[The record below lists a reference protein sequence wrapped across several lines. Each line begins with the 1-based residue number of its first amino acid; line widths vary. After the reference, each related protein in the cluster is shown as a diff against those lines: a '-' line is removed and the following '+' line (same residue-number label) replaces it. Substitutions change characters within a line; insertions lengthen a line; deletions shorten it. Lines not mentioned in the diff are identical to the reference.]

1 MMLCKLSLKNIKK
14 SFKDYTIYFFTLILG
29 VAIFYVFN
37 AIDSQTVLLQTKQST
52 YDIIELM
59 TQTLSAVSIFVSF
72 ILGFLIIYASRF
84 LIKRRNK
91 EFAIYMTLGMS
102 KRKVSTVLFI
112 ETIIIGL
119 LSLGVGLGLGVIL
132 SQLMSLLV
140 ANMFEA
146 DMTKFAFTFS
156 KGALIKTIIYFGI
169 MYLLV
174 MIFNTIQVSRCKL
187 IDLINSN
194 KRSEKVK
201 IKNPIIC
208 ILIFLVAVV
217 ILGYCYYKVTVPD
230 AAMPLTVKDIMII
243 IALGAVS
250 TFLLFWSLSG
260 LMLKIVQSMKNIYYK
275 GLNSFTLRQISSKV
289 NTMVF
294 SMTIICLMLFVTI
307 CVLSSSLLIK
317 NSMTANLKEL
327 APADIELMKK
337 RNIPKEL
344 QDDYGYTDGQIESSY
359 KTISETLKELNID
372 EAKYLKDQTTL
383 HLYTDESI
391 TYATT
396 MGKELESM
404 KKMYPYLD
412 YTSPEIIV
420 KLSEY
425 NKVAKMFNNKT
436 YSLDD
441 DEYMIIGDYESMIEL
456 RNKALKIG
464 TPLTIFGKELTPKYK
479 EVKDGFIQMSSNH
492 ITDGIIVVPDE
503 VINVSSTSPRLEYE
517 YVVANY
523 NANDAKTK
531 EEIEAVFTNPELNNL
546 YPDVT
551 LGGTSRIAIY
561 DASVGLGAMITFIGL
576 YLGIIF
582 LISSAAL
589 LALKELSE
597 SADNVTRYTMLR
609 RIGAT
614 DKQLNKALFRQI
626 AIFFIFPLL
635 IAIIHSVFGI
645 KFCTFLLETFGKEEM
660 LASVS
665 MTMLFLILI
674 YGGYFLITY
683 YCSKSIIKEKRI
695 WY

>member
-52 YDIIELM
+52 YEIIDLM
-59 TQTLSAVSIFVSF
+59 TQTLSAVSVFVSF

-91 EFAIYMTLGMS
+91 EFAIYMTLGMG
-102 KRKVSTVLFI
+102 KRKISTILFI
-112 ETIIIGL
+112 ETIAIGL
-119 LSLGVGLGLGVIL
+119 LSLGVGLGVGVLL

-174 MIFNTIQVSRCKL
+174 MVFNTIQVSRCKL

-208 ILIFLVAVV
+208 ILIFLVVVV

-230 AAMPLTVKDIMII
+230 AAMPLTVRDIMII
-243 IALGAVS
+243 IALGAIS

-275 GLNSFTLRQISSKV
+275 ELNSFTLRQISSKV

-307 CVLSSSLLIK
+307 CVLSSSLSIK

-327 APADIELMKK
+327 APTDIELMKK

-344 QDDYGYTDGQIESSY
+344 QEEYGYTDGQIESSY

-372 EAKYLKDQTTL
+372 EAKYLKDQTIL
-383 HLYTDESI
+383 HIYIDNTI

-396 MGKELESM
+396 FGTKLDSI
-404 KKMYPYLD
+404 KKNYPYLD

-425 NKVAKMFNNKT
+425 NKIAKMFGNDTFTLKDNQ
-436 YSLDD
+436 
-441 DEYMIIGDYESMIEL
+441 YMIIGDYESMIKL
-456 RNKALKIG
+456 RNKALKVG
-464 TPLTIFGKELTPKYK
+464 TKLTIFGKELIPKYK
-479 EVKDGFIQMSSNH
+479 EVKDGFIEMSSNH
-492 ITDGIIVVPDE
+492 ITDGVIIVPDD
-503 VINVSSTSPRLEYE
+503 VINVASHSPQMEYE
-517 YVVANY
+517 YMVANY
-523 NANDAKTK
+523 RAND
-531 EEIEAVFTNPELNNL
+531 EEEKQKIEEVFTNPELNDL
-546 YPDVT
+546 YPDIT
-551 LGGTSRIAIY
+551 LDGTTRIAIY

-597 SADNVTRYTMLR
+597 SADNITRYTMLR

-626 AIFFIFPLL
+626 AIFFMFPLM
-635 IAIIHSVFGI
+635 IAIIHSIFGI
-645 KFCTFLLETFGKEEM
+645 KFCMFILETFGKEEM
-660 LASVS
+660 LASVF

-683 YCSKSIIKEKRI
+683 YCSKNIIKEKRV
-695 WY
+695 

>member
-37 AIDSQTVLLQTKQST
+37 AIDSQTVLLQTKEST

-59 TQTLSAVSIFVSF
+59 TQTLSAVSVFVSF

-91 EFAIYMTLGMS
+91 EFAIYMTLGMG
-102 KRKVSTVLFI
+102 KRKISTVLFI
-112 ETIIIGL
+112 ETIIIGF

-174 MIFNTIQVSRCKL
+174 MIFNTVQVSRCKL

-230 AAMPLTVKDIMII
+230 AAMPLTVRDIMII

-260 LMLKIVQSMKNIYYK
+260 LMLKIVQSMKSIYYK
-275 GLNSFTLRQISSKV
+275 ELNSFTLRQISSKV

-307 CVLSSSLLIK
+307 CVLSSSLSIK

-344 QDDYGYTDGQIESSY
+344 QEEYGYTDGQIESSY

-396 MGKELESM
+396 FGTKLESI
-404 KKMYPYLD
+404 KKKYPYLD

-425 NKVAKMFNNKT
+425 NKIAKMFGNDTFTLKDNQ
-436 YSLDD
+436 
-441 DEYMIIGDYESMIEL
+441 YMIIGDYESMIKL
-456 RNKALKIG
+456 RNKALKVG
-464 TPLTIFGKELTPKYK
+464 TKLTIFGKELIPKYK
-479 EVKDGFIQMSSNH
+479 EVKDGFIEMSSNH
-492 ITDGIIVVPDE
+492 ITDGVIIVPDD
-503 VINVSSTSPRLEYE
+503 VINVANHSPQMEYE
-517 YVVANY
+517 YMVANY
-523 NANDAKTK
+523 RAND
-531 EEIEAVFTNPELNNL
+531 EEEKQKIEEVFTNPELNDL
-546 YPDVT
+546 YPDVI
-551 LGGTSRIAIY
+551 LDGTTRIAIY

-597 SADNVTRYTMLR
+597 SADNITRYTMLR

-626 AIFFIFPLL
+626 AIFFMFPLM
-635 IAIIHSVFGI
+635 IAIIHSIFGI
-645 KFCTFLLETFGKEEM
+645 KFCMFILETFGKEEM
-660 LASVS
+660 LASVF

-683 YCSKSIIKEKRI
+683 YCSKNIIKEKRV
-695 WY
+695 

>member
-37 AIDSQTVLLQTKQST
+37 AIDSQTVLLQTKEST

-59 TQTLSAVSIFVSF
+59 TQTLSAVSVFVSF

-102 KRKVSTVLFI
+102 KRKISTVLFI

-230 AAMPLTVKDIMII
+230 AAMPLTVRDIMII

-260 LMLKIVQSMKNIYYK
+260 LMLKIVQSMKSIYYK
-275 GLNSFTLRQISSKV
+275 ELNSFTLRQISSKV

-307 CVLSSSLLIK
+307 CVLSSSLSIK

-344 QDDYGYTDGQIESSY
+344 QEEYGYTDGQIESSY

-372 EAKYLKDQTTL
+372 EAKYLKDQTIL
-383 HLYTDESI
+383 HIYIDNTI

-396 MGKELESM
+396 FGTKLESI
-404 KKMYPYLD
+404 KKKYPYLD

-425 NKVAKMFNNKT
+425 NKIAKMFGNDTFTLKDNQ
-436 YSLDD
+436 
-441 DEYMIIGDYESMIEL
+441 YMIIGDYESMIKL
-456 RNKALKIG
+456 RNKALKVG
-464 TPLTIFGKELTPKYK
+464 TKLTIFGKELIPKYK
-479 EVKDGFIQMSSNH
+479 EVKDGFIEMSSNH
-492 ITDGIIVVPDE
+492 ITDGVIIVPDD
-503 VINVSSTSPRLEYE
+503 VINVASHSPQMEYE
-517 YVVANY
+517 YMVANY
-523 NANDAKTK
+523 RAND
-531 EEIEAVFTNPELNNL
+531 EEEKQKIEEVFTNPELNDL
-546 YPDVT
+546 YPDVI
-551 LGGTSRIAIY
+551 LDGTTRIAIY

-597 SADNVTRYTMLR
+597 SADNITRYTMLR

-626 AIFFIFPLL
+626 AIFFMFPLM
-635 IAIIHSVFGI
+635 IAIIHSIFGI
-645 KFCTFLLETFGKEEM
+645 KFCMFILETFGKEEM
-660 LASVS
+660 LASVF

-683 YCSKSIIKEKRI
+683 YCSKNIIKEKRV
-695 WY
+695 